1 MATMAG
7 MTGTPS
13 RLVAHLDMDAFYAS
27 VELLRRPELRGQA
40 VVIGG
45 AKSLGKGSP
54 AARLGDYVGRGVVT
68 TATYEARRSGVHSG
82 MGLMKAAAL
91 APDALLLP
99 VDFDEYRRL
108 SREFKLAVARIAPR
122 IEDRGIDE
130 IYIDMS
136 ELPGVREPVGHDRW
150 GGLRAVAQEIKNN
163 VWAAT
168 GLHCSMGIA
177 PNKLLAKVAS
187 DLDKPDGLTLLMP
200 EDLAE
205 RYAPLPVQR
214 IHGIGP
220 KSNKRLQ
227 QLGIITIADLTR
239 FEATALIAHFGETQ
253 AHWLLAAANGQDDRS
268 VVTSSE
274 PVSLSRETTF
284 ERDLHPRVDR
294 ALLTQALLR
303 LCERVSADLARRGY
317 EGRTIGIKL
326 RFDDFRTVTRD
337 TTLDAPVDQA
347 QAILLGARDCL
358 KRVILSRRIR
368 LLGVRVSGLRRK
380 ASAFDEAPPE
390 TRPNRRA
397 TPPGKPTRPAAPAMS
412 YASGPSLPQSTL
424 PLFGE
429 AAPDTSG

>member
-1 MATMAG
+1 
-7 MTGTPS
+7 
-13 RLVAHLDMDAFYAS
+13 MDAFYAS
-27 VELLRRPELRGQA
+27 VELLRRPELRGLP

-45 AKSLGKGSP
+45 AKGLGPGSP
-54 AARLGDYVGRGVVT
+54 ACRLGDYAGRGVVT
-68 TATYEARRSGVHSG
+68 TATYEARTFGVHSG

-130 IYIDMS
+130 IYIDLS
-136 ELPGVREPVGHDRW
+136 NLPGVHDPVGHDRW
-150 GGLRAVAQEIKNN
+150 GGLRAVAQEVKNN

-205 RYAPLPVQR
+205 RYAPLPVRR
-214 IHGIGP
+214 IHGVGP
-220 KSNKRLQ
+220 KSATRLQ
-227 QLGIITIADLTR
+227 QLGIVTVADLAR
-239 FEATALIAHFGETQ
+239 FDPIALSSHFGDAQ
-253 AHWLLAAANGQDDRS
+253 AQWLLAAANGEDERA

-274 PVSLSRETTF
+274 PVSFSRETTF

-294 ALLTQALLR
+294 TLLTQALLR
-303 LCERVSADLARRGY
+303 LCERVSADLAKRGY
-317 EGRTIGIKL
+317 VGRTVGIKL

-337 TTLDAPVDQA
+337 TTFDNPVDQA

-380 ASAFDEAPPE
+380 ASAFDE
-390 TRPNRRA
+390 PNPTTQPRRHLA
-397 TPPGKPTRPAAPAMS
+397 AKVARPAATTAPKAVAGQAAQ
-412 YASGPSLPQSTL
+412 ASL
-424 PLFGE
+424 PLFDDE
-429 AAPDTSG
+429 TAPDPAP

>member
-1 MATMAG
+1 
-7 MTGTPS
+7 
-13 RLVAHLDMDAFYAS
+13 MDAFYAS
-27 VELLRRPELRGQA
+27 VELLRRPELRGLP

-45 AKSLGKGSP
+45 AKGLGPGSP
-54 AARLGDYVGRGVVT
+54 ACRLGDYTGRGVVT
-68 TATYEARRSGVHSG
+68 TATYEARTFGVHSG

-130 IYIDMS
+130 IYIDLS
-136 ELPGVREPVGHDRW
+136 DLPGVHDSVGHDRW
-150 GGLRAVAQEIKNN
+150 GGLRAVAQEVKNN

-205 RYAPLPVQR
+205 RYAPLPVRR
-214 IHGIGP
+214 IHGVGP
-220 KSNKRLQ
+220 KSATRLQ
-227 QLGIITIADLTR
+227 RLGIVTVADLAR
-239 FEATALIAHFGETQ
+239 FDPIALSSHFGDTQ
-253 AHWLLAAANGQDDRS
+253 AQWLLAAANGQDERA

-274 PVSLSRETTF
+274 PVSFSRETTF

-294 ALLTQALLR
+294 TLLTQALLR
-303 LCERVSADLARRGY
+303 LCERISADLAKRGY
-317 EGRTIGIKL
+317 EGRTVGIKL
-326 RFDDFRTVTRD
+326 RFDDFRTLTRD
-337 TTLDAPVDQA
+337 ATLDDPIDQA
-347 QAILLGARDCL
+347 PAILLGARDCL

-380 ASAFDEAPPE
+380 ASAFDEPTAPSAPP
-390 TRPNRRA
+390 TRRQPA
-397 TPPGKPTRPAAPAMS
+397 KVARPAATTAPRAVAAPA
-412 YASGPSLPQSTL
+412 AQATL
-424 PLFGE
+424 PLFDDE
-429 AAPDTSG
+429 APSGASP